1 MKQFDICRLKAAG
14 GKGKLA
20 GRVLV
25 LQAELMDQIET
36 RVVAPLVPI
45 NALPA
50 MAKLRP
56 EFVIEGKRLR
66 LIADRMSVLRC
77 KELGPVI
84 ASARDREWDIR
95 RALDLVLASGWISLQ
110 ATREAGTDRSSDCGD
125 RCKYHHKWHEAH
137 VWQERK
143 TVHPATKSRNNSTY
157 EQ

>member
-20 GRVLV
+20 GLVLV
-25 LQAELMDQIET
+25 LQADLMDQIET

-66 LIADRMSVLRC
+66 LIADRMSVLR
-77 KELGPVI
+77 
-84 ASARDREWDIR
+84 
-95 RALDLVLASGWISLQ
+95 
-110 ATREAGTDRSSDCGD
+110 
-125 RCKYHHKWHEAH
+125 
-137 VWQERK
+137 RK
-143 TVHPATKSRNNSTY
+143 TYVSSVVSISVPTVLFILTVYPAPHEYSATIVTSP
-157 EQ
+157 QQCG